1 MPKQI
6 YVRGHYRRSRKQGP
20 PLWVILVAIALLF
33 VIFVAYYPTSLYMLA
48 GLVIIASCVFLV
60 TRIQKRR
67 MSNIPDNRSA
77 MQSRY
82 IPEDMKR
89 FVMRR
94 DNYQCRSC
102 GSELYP
108 EIDHII
114 PFSLGG
120 PTHPDNLQV
129 LCRGCNSQKR
139 ALVSYY
145 GQ

>member
-1 MPKQI
+1 VPKQI
-6 YVRGHYRRSRKQGP
+6 YVRGHYRRSRKQKSA
-20 PLWVILVAIALLF
+20 LWLGILVCIAFVLLF
-33 VIFVAYYPTSLYMLA
+33 GAQYPAVFIDGIL
-48 GLVIIASCVFLV
+48 LVSAVLCAFFIIRWSK
-60 TRIQKRR
+60 KRTAVV
-67 MSNIPDNRSA
+67 PDNRPA
-77 MQSRY
+77 VQSRY

-139 ALVSYY
+139 ARVYAN
-145 GQ
+145 G

>member
-6 YVRGHYRRSRKQGP
+6 YVRGHYRRSRKQKSA
-20 PLWVILVAIALLF
+20 LWLGILMCIAFVLFLGAQYPVAFVDGILLVSAVLCAF
-33 VIFVAYYPTSLYMLA
+33 F
-48 GLVIIASCVFLV
+48 II
-60 TRIQKRR
+60 RRYKKRVVVV
-67 MSNIPDNRSA
+67 PDNRPA

-139 ALVSYY
+139 ARVYAN
-145 GQ
+145 G